1 MEGVMRKLIYGLLI
15 GSGLLAA
22 SAASAQRWDPYYAG
36 RADNYS
42 PGGFG
47 YGGGDVCSGRRAHRL
62 ERWLENKVRSG
73 GIDDR
78 RADRIHS
85 AIDAN
90 EDRARHE
97 CREGDWRAV
106 AEISN
111 RYDRIADWIHA
122 ESDDR
127 RRDRW

>member
-1 MEGVMRKLIYGLLI
+1 MESVMRKMVYGLLI

-22 SAASAQRWDPYYAG
+22 SAASAQRWDPYYGG
-36 RADNYS
+36 RSDIYS

-47 YGGGDVCSGRRAHRL
+47 YGGDVCSGQRAHRL

-111 RYDRIADWIHA
+111 RYDRIAGWISA
-122 ESDDR
+122 ESGDR
-127 RRDRW
+127 WRDRW